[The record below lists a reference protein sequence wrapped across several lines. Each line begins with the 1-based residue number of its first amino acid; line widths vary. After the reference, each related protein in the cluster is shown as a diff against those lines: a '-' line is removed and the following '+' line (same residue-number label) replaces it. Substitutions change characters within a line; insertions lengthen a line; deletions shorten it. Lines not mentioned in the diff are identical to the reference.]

1 MAGFQI
7 IGNKMVDFE
16 EWESLE
22 PQKVESFYKAVA
34 EKKEMSILT
43 RSGTLNSLDVRDAF
57 AKDPIPSQPI
67 GLGKPLSVEIFG
79 IYNGDHPNVF
89 LGGKKRDTILV
100 SGVTNPLQTSSS
112 ARAVNL
118 IKENAKERKYL
129 ERSAW
134 DAGTSLV
141 YYSPAMD
148 RSKCTIS
155 LELKTDNFE
164 QDIVDAIATVL
175 KDASGYPIFLTA
187 APFLY
192 AGSRVL
198 GSLGNIANS
207 ILEKKKNLEDSIVIQ
222 FRTASIPPSI
232 ARRVLFCN
240 QNDKRIFRNYDIQTL
255 DNDGDYIVRLV
266 HKNDGQVYNG
276 KAPYII
282 ANLDGAVKKEYEAF
296 VPLIATSS
304 QVDKF
309 FGGQVTESV
318 MKIFQDSMSL
328 ANDMAYLNKIKDAM
342 EDIESLEEGSPE
354 YEDLKVLIESF
365 KKNIGNSDIKSLVSD
380 LK

>member
-7 IGNKMVDFE
+7 IGNKMVDFD

-22 PQKVESFYKAVA
+22 PQKVNLFYKAVA
-34 EKKEMSILT
+34 EKKEMTILT
-43 RSGTLNSLDVRDAF
+43 RSGVLNSLDVRNAF
-57 AKDPIPSQPI
+57 SEDPVPSQPI
-67 GLGKPLSVEIFG
+67 GLGKPLSVEILS
-79 IYNGDHPNVF
+79 IYNGDHPDVF

-100 SGVTNPLQTSSS
+100 SGVTNPLQTSAS

-118 IKENAKERKYL
+118 IKENIEERKYL

-164 QDIVDAIATVL
+164 HHIIEAISTVL

-192 AGSRVL
+192 AGSKVL
-198 GSLGNIANS
+198 GSIGNVANS
-207 ILEKKKNLEDSIVIQ
+207 IFEKKKNLEDSIDIQ
-222 FRTASIPPSI
+222 FKTASIPPSI

-240 QNDKRIFRNYDIQTL
+240 ESDKRLFWEYDIQTL
-255 DNDGDYIVRLV
+255 DNDGDYVVRLV
-266 HKNDGQVYNG
+266 HKTNGQIYKG
-276 KAPYII
+276 KAPYLIV
-282 ANLDGAVKKEYEAF
+282 NLDGATKKEYEGF
-296 VPLIATSS
+296 VPLIATST

-318 MKIFQDSMSL
+318 MKAFHDSMSL
-328 ANDMAYLNKIKDAM
+328 ANDMAYLNKIKDAK
-342 EDIESLEEGSPE
+342 EDIQSLEKGSPE
-354 YEDLKVLIESF
+354 YEDLQVLIESF
-365 KKNIGNSDIKSLVSD
+365 KENIGNSDIKSLVSD
-380 LK
+380 

>member
-7 IGNKMVDFE
+7 IGNKMVDFD
-16 EWESLE
+16 EWESIE
-22 PQKVESFYKAVA
+22 PRKIESFFNAVA
-34 EKKEMSILT
+34 EKKEMQILT
-43 RSGTLNSLDVRDAF
+43 RNGILNSLDVRDAF

-67 GLGKPLSVEIFG
+67 GLGKPLSVEILG

-100 SGVTNPLQTSSS
+100 SGITNPLQTSAS

-118 IKENAKERKYL
+118 IKENTKERKYL
-129 ERSAW
+129 ERAAW
-134 DAGTSLV
+134 DAGTSLI

-164 QDIVDAIATVL
+164 QEIVDAITTVL
-175 KDASGYPIFLTA
+175 KDASEYPLFLTA

-198 GSLGNIANS
+198 GSLGNVANS
-207 ILEKKKNLEDSIVIQ
+207 ILEKKKNMEDSIVIQ
-222 FRTASIPPSI
+222 FKTASIPPSI

-240 QNDKRIFRNYDIQTL
+240 ESDKRLFRQYDIKTL

-266 HKNDGQVYNG
+266 HKTNGQVYNG

-282 ANLDGAVKKEYEAF
+282 VNLDGAVKKEYEAF
-296 VPLIATSS
+296 VPLIATST
-304 QVDKF
+304 QVNKF

-318 MKIFQDSMSL
+318 MKAFQDSMAL
-328 ANDMAYLNKIKDAM
+328 ANDMAYLNKIKDAK
-342 EDIESLEEGSPE
+342 EDIESLEKGSVE

-365 KKNIGNSDIKSLVSD
+365 KENIGNSDIKSLVNN
-380 LK
+380 LQ